1 MRTAVSTLTHVVRRK
16 AANAV
21 LGTAAAL
28 ARMADEIEDLQQR
41 ESSLNAEERDH
52 LRALQHES
60 HEARTQ
66 YQAAISRF
74 RAVTGAA

>member
-1 MRTAVSTLTHVVRRK
+1 VRSAVSTLTPVVRRR

-28 ARMADEIEDLQQR
+28 ARMADEIEDLER
-41 ESSLNAEERDH
+41 RGGALDPDERVRLRDLEAASLA
-52 LRALQHES
+52 
-60 HEARTQ
+60 ARTQ